1 MRRFAS
7 FSSSR
12 IVTSQ
17 PNGSPLRQRMIDD
30 QRMRQL
36 SPKTQAN
43 YQRTVRE
50 FCRYLGRSPDTST
63 VGTCGVTSCIDHG
76 TSPASLNSAITGL
89 KFFFETTL
97 HEAEL
102 MARMQPVR
110 VPRTLPVVLRPQG
123 VGG

>member
-1 MRRFAS
+1 M
-7 FSSSR
+7 
-12 IVTSQ
+12 TSQ
-17 PNGSPLRQRMIDD
+17 PNGSPLRRRMIDD

-43 YQRTVRE
+43 YQR
-50 FCRYLGRSPDTST
+50 
-63 VGTCGVTSCIDHG
+63 
-76 TSPASLNSAITGL
+76 
-89 KFFFETTL
+89 TTL